1 VTTVSICTLLGWFV
15 GILDSSFE
23 QNRRIVSYRIHQAQF
38 EDLNLYICS
47 LQEAAAAA
55 EENGNNTTVE
65 AMPGCRKE

>member
-1 VTTVSICTLLGWFV
+1 MTTVSICTLLGWFV

-38 EDLNLYICS
+38 EDLNLICS